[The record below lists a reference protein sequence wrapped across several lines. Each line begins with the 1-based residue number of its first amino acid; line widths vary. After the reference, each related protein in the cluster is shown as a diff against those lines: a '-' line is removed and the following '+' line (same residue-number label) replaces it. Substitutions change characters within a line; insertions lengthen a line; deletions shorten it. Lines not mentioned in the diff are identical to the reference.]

1 MLWAVQANPRIQFRF
16 PLPSLCVHTW
26 CNLSNAIL
34 PQSES
39 QKDVDHQPRACPDS
53 ALQVGVPVVDHR
65 QIVLIA
71 QDYAEQNNIDPPI
84 ILGLMWTESKMQPHL
99 VHGKDG
105 GSPSYGL
112 GQLKYKYMH
121 KVWPQCAYLTAD
133 PKLGPKHLLI
143 PEINICLIAA
153 ILNKHR
159 RRYGSRALTVY
170 NCGPKRC
177 KHMKREPRAVH
188 AYWRHAKWMR
198 REGESQLA
206 KLPPLISDTDIFVMP
221 RDIPKEPVVK

>member
-1 MLWAVQANPRIQFRF
+1 MRKLAILF
-16 PLPSLCVHTW
+16 LLIPSLCYGQFRPIPEYNLDFHYLASAYIHGAIYRMQFCRKVSPRKTW
-26 CNLSNAIL
+26 TTNQELA
-34 PQSES
+34 
-39 QKDVDHQPRACPDS
+39 
-53 ALQVGVPVVDHR
+53 